1 MLLFYLRVAFQSFSE
16 KHKGGWGMEREEILR
31 KIEELKSD
39 YVRIQADLEKLTYVG
54 GNGERTEKVLEEI
67 ELELKRLRSLL

>member
-1 MLLFYLRVAFQSFSE
+1 
-16 KHKGGWGMEREEILR
+16 MEREEILR